1 MSAPWYLA
9 WAVSLPTM
17 LITLAIAAAAITV
30 VVFAWWVIT
39 GRER

>member
-17 LITLAIAAAAITV
+17 LVSLAIVAAILTV
-30 VVFAWWVIT
+30 VVFTWRVFT